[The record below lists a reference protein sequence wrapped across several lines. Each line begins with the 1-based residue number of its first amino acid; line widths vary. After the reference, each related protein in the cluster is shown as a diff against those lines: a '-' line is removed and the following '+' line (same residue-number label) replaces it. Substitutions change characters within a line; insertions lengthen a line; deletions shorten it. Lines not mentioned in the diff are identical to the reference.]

1 MRPLTLEDPRTVG
14 PYRTLVRL
22 GAGGM
27 GVVYLARSAG
37 GSLAAVKVIRAEHA
51 ADPGFRAR
59 FRREAETAARITGPW
74 VVPVLGADTEAR
86 EPWLATA
93 FVPGPSLAQ
102 VVAAGGPLPAV
113 TVRALGSRLAE
124 ALVVV
129 HEAGLIHRDVKPGN
143 VLLALDGPRLIDFG
157 IARHEGATALTAT
170 GAVIGTPGYLAPEQ
184 ASAGALGPPCDV
196 FSLGCV
202 LVYAATGRG
211 PFGEGGGAGALF
223 RTVHEEPDLTGV
235 PPGSASL
242 IAACLAKDPAA
253 RPTASRVRDALA
265 GGGEAVPDLAGRA
278 VPDPDRPEPS
288 APGASRDPRE
298 SLRAAPDLA
307 GRVAPDPAGRVMPD
321 PAGRAVPDPAGRVAP
336 DPAGRAAPDL
346 AGRAVPDPAGRV
358 APDPAG
364 RVAPDPAGRAV
375 PDLAG
380 RAVPDPDRPE
390 PSAPRA
396 SRDPRESLRA
406 APDPGESAARGES
419 PRTASALTPWQA
431 PAGLPALIAERS
443 AAALALPDPEPLP
456 TTPTPAGDE
465 TGRDEAAGHEATGQE
480 GGPTRRRVLTG
491 AAAGAVLLV
500 GGSAA
505 GWNALWGRGGRAG
518 GSPAGSGDSPTYTI
532 GLHTDLGGPGRAT
545 GLAHQRG
552 AQLAV
557 ADHNS
562 RKDKAF
568 RLALRAE
575 DDRGD
580 PAAALRVAERLAAD
594 PAVIAVLGPT
604 GAVLREELVQR
615 YGAARLANVVVAA
628 GSSTVESGTGLHLCV
643 TRPLDRM
650 LTPGLIS
657 YLTRTRPATR
667 ILLVE
672 DAADPGLAGEVGSAF
687 REATPTGATLLEHP
701 LARGD
706 AGFGAVARKAVAGR
720 ADAVVLGGGDA
731 SRAARLA
738 TALTAE
744 GFTGARVAAGPAL
757 GPAFLDGAGEA
768 ADGWVS
774 AEAYTDPAA
783 LPAARA
789 FTAAHRKRFG
799 APPATWAA
807 EAYDAVGLI
816 ARAAGT
822 TSASDEVR
830 SGIGGRLVR
839 TEHRGIVRTLAF
851 TASTRQMR
859 MPDGIF
865 LYRIEKG
872 RPRFLGPYEE
882 VREAP
887 DGSGR

>member
-1 MRPLTLEDPRTVG
+1 MRPLTSEDPRTVG

-59 FRREAETAARITGPW
+59 FRREAEAAARITGPW

-102 VVAAGGPLPAV
+102 VVAAGGPLPPV

-124 ALVVV
+124 ALAAV

-184 ASAGALGPPCDV
+184 ASAGPLGPPCDV

-235 PPGSASL
+235 PSGLTPL

-253 RPTASRVRDALA
+253 RPTASRLRDAA
-265 GGGEAVPDLAGRA
+265 AADGEPA
-278 VPDPDRPEPS
+278 PDPGETPHPGDFRAPAPARPRPS
-288 APGASRDPRE
+288 DPRE
-298 SLRAAPDLA
+298 SLRAAPTPGEPL
-307 GRVAPDPAGRVMPD
+307 DPAP
-321 PAGRAVPDPAGRVAP
+321 P
-336 DPAGRAAPDL
+336 
-346 AGRAVPDPAGRV
+346 
-358 APDPAG
+358 
-364 RVAPDPAGRAV
+364 
-375 PDLAG
+375 
-380 RAVPDPDRPE
+380 
-390 PSAPRA
+390 
-396 SRDPRESLRA
+396 A
-406 APDPGESAARGES
+406 APDPGEPPHPGREEAADPAPDPAGALPPVPGEPPDPREP
-419 PRTASALTPWQA
+419 PRTAPTPWQP

-456 TTPTPAGDE
+456 TTLTPAGDA
-465 TGRDEAAGHEATGQE
+465 TAGHEATGQE
-480 GGPTRRRVLTG
+480 GAPTRRRVLTG

-518 GSPAGSGDSPTYTI
+518 GSPAGSGEAPTYTI
-532 GLHTDLGGPGRAT
+532 GLHADLGGPGRAT

-562 RKDKAF
+562 REDTAF
-568 RLALRAE
+568 RLALRTE
-575 DDRGD
+575 DDAGD
-580 PAAALRVAERLAAD
+580 PAAALRVAGRLAAD
-594 PAVIAVLGPT
+594 PAVVAVLGPT
-604 GAVLREELVQR
+604 GAVLRADLVQR
-615 YGAARLANVVVAA
+615 YGEARLATVVVAA
-628 GSSTVESGTGLHLCV
+628 GTSTVESGTGLNLCL

-650 LTPGLIS
+650 LTPGLIG
-657 YLTRTRPATR
+657 YLTSTRPATR

-672 DAADPGLAGEVGSAF
+672 DAADPGLAGEIGSAF

-706 AGFGAVARKAVAGR
+706 AGFGAVARKAVSSG
-720 ADAVVLGGGDA
+720 ADAVVLGGGGP

-738 TALTAE
+738 TALAGE
-744 GFTGARVAAGPAL
+744 GFTGARVGVGPAL
-757 GPAFLDGAGEA
+757 GPAFLDGAGAA
-768 ADGWVS
+768 ADGWVF
-774 AEAYTDPAA
+774 AEAYADPAA

-822 TSASDEVR
+822 TSASGEVR

-851 TASTRQMR
+851 DASTRQVR
-859 MPDGIF
+859 IPDGIF
-865 LYRIEKG
+865 LHRIENG
-872 RPRFLGPYEE
+872 RPRFLGPYGE
-882 VREAP
+882 VREASG
-887 DGSGR
+887 GSGR

>member
-1 MRPLTLEDPRTVG
+1 MRPLTSEDPRTVG

-37 GSLAAVKVIRAEHA
+37 GALAAVKVIRAEHA

-102 VVAAGGPLPAV
+102 VVAAGGPLPTVA
-113 TVRALGSRLAE
+113 VRALGSRLAE
-124 ALVVV
+124 ALVAV

-184 ASAGALGPPCDV
+184 ASAGPLGPPCDV

-223 RTVHEEPDLTGV
+223 RTVHEEPDLTGI
-235 PPGSASL
+235 PPGLALL

-265 GGGEAVPDLAGRA
+265 GGGEAAPGPAGRA
-278 VPDPDRPEPS
+278 ALDPAGRAALDPAGRVMPDPDRPEPS
-288 APGASRDPRE
+288 APSASRDPRE
-298 SLRAAPDLA
+298 SLRAA
-307 GRVAPDPAGRVMPD
+307 
-321 PAGRAVPDPAGRVAP
+321 
-336 DPAGRAAPDL
+336 
-346 AGRAVPDPAGRV
+346 
-358 APDPAG
+358 
-364 RVAPDPAGRAV
+364 
-375 PDLAG
+375 
-380 RAVPDPDRPE
+380 
-390 PSAPRA
+390 S
-396 SRDPRESLRA
+396 
-406 APDPGESAARGES
+406 DPGESPDRGES
-419 PRTASALTPWQA
+419 PRTAPVLTPWQA

-465 TGRDEAAGHEATGQE
+465 TTRGETAGHEATGKNS
-480 GGPTRRRVLTG
+480 GPARRRVLTAG
-491 AAAGAVLLV
+491 AAGAVLLA

-505 GWNALWGRGGRAG
+505 VWNALRGRGTGAG
-518 GSPAGSGDSPTYTI
+518 GPPSGSGESPTYTI
-532 GLHTDLGGPGRAT
+532 GLHADLGGPGRAT

-552 AQLAV
+552 ALLAV

-568 RLALRAE
+568 RLALRTE

-604 GAVLREELVQR
+604 GGVLREELVQR

-643 TRPLDRM
+643 TRPLDDM

-657 YLTRTRPATR
+657 HLARTTPAGR

-672 DAADPGLAGEVGSAF
+672 DAADPGLAGEVGRAF
-687 REATPTGATLLEHP
+687 REAAPTGATLLEHP
-701 LARGD
+701 LVRGD
-706 AGFGAVARKAVAGR
+706 AGFGAVARKAVTGR

-738 TALTAE
+738 TALTDE

-757 GPAFLDGAGEA
+757 GPAFLDGAGDA
-768 ADGWVS
+768 ADGWVF
-774 AEAYTDPAA
+774 AEAYADPAA

-789 FTAAHRKRFG
+789 FTATHRERFG

-822 TSASDEVR
+822 TSASGEVR
-830 SGIGGRLVR
+830 SGIGGRIVR
-839 TEHRGIVRTLAF
+839 TEYRGIVRTLAF
-851 TASTRQMR
+851 TASTRRAR

-865 LYRIEKG
+865 LYRIEQG

-882 VREAP
+882 VRGAS

>member
-235 PPGSASL
+235 PPGSAPL

-265 GGGEAVPDLAGRA
+265 GGGEAVPD
-278 VPDPDRPEPS
+278 P
-288 APGASRDPRE
+288 
-298 SLRAAPDLA
+298 A
-307 GRVAPDPAGRVMPD
+307 GRVAPDPAGRVAPD
-321 PAGRAVPDPAGRVAP
+321 LAGRAVSDPAGRVAP
-336 DPAGRAAPDL
+336 DPAGRA
-346 AGRAVPDPAGRV
+346 VPDPDRPESSAPRASRDPRESLRA

-380 RAVPDPDRPE
+380 RAAPDPDRPE
-390 PSAPRA
+390 PSAPRP

-406 APDPGESAARGES
+406 APAPGESAARGES
-419 PRTASALTPWQA
+419 PRTASVLSPWQA

-604 GAVLREELVQR
+604 GAVLQEELVQR

-768 ADGWVS
+768 ADGWVF
-774 AEAYTDPAA
+774 AEAYADPAA

>member
-1 MRPLTLEDPRTVG
+1 MRPLSSEDPRTVG

-59 FRREAETAARITGPW
+59 FRREAEAAARITGPW

-102 VVAAGGPLPAV
+102 VVAAGGPLPPV

-124 ALVVV
+124 ALAAV

-184 ASAGALGPPCDV
+184 ASAEPLGPPCDV

-235 PPGSASL
+235 PSGLTPL

-253 RPTASRVRDALA
+253 RPTASRLRDAPTA
-265 GGGEAVPDLAGRA
+265 DGEPA
-278 VPDPDRPEPS
+278 
-288 APGASRDPRE
+288 PRE
-298 SLRAAPDLA
+298 A
-307 GRVAPDPAGRVMPD
+307 
-321 PAGRAVPDPAGRVAP
+321 
-336 DPAGRAAPDL
+336 
-346 AGRAVPDPAGRV
+346 
-358 APDPAG
+358 
-364 RVAPDPAGRAV
+364 
-375 PDLAG
+375 
-380 RAVPDPDRPE
+380 
-390 PSAPRA
+390 
-396 SRDPRESLRA
+396 
-406 APDPGESAARGES
+406 
-419 PRTASALTPWQA
+419 PRTALAPWQP
-431 PAGLPALIAERS
+431 PAGLAALIAERS

-456 TTPTPAGDE
+456 TTLTPAGDE
-465 TGRDEAAGHEATGQE
+465 TVGDRATGDEAVGR
-480 GGPTRRRVLTG
+480 GPTRRRVLTG

-518 GSPAGSGDSPTYTI
+518 GSPAGAGESPTYTI
-532 GLHTDLGGPGRAT
+532 GLHADLGGPGRAT
-545 GLAHQRG
+545 GLAHHRG

-562 RKDKAF
+562 REDAAF
-568 RLALRAE
+568 RLALRTE
-575 DDRGD
+575 DDEGD
-580 PAAALRVAERLAAD
+580 PAAALRVAGRLAAD

-604 GAVLREELVQR
+604 GGVLREDLVQR
-615 YGAARLANVVVAA
+615 YGEARLATVVVAA
-628 GSSTVESGTGLHLCV
+628 GTSTVESGTGLHLCV

-657 YLTRTRPATR
+657 YLTRTSPATR

-672 DAADPGLAGEVGSAF
+672 DAADPGLAGEIGSTF
-687 REATPTGATLLEHP
+687 REAALTGVTLLEHP

-706 AGFGAVARKAVAGR
+706 AGFGAVARKAVSSG
-720 ADAVVLGGGDA
+720 ADAVVHAGGDA
-731 SRAARLA
+731 ARAARLA
-738 TALTAE
+738 TALAGE
-744 GFTGARVAAGPAL
+744 GFTGTRVAAGPAL
-757 GPAFLDGAGEA
+757 APAFLDGAGAA
-768 ADGWVS
+768 ADGWVF
-774 AEAYTDPAA
+774 AEAYADPAA

-822 TSASDEVR
+822 TSASGEVR

-851 TASTRQMR
+851 DASTRQVR
-859 MPDGIF
+859 IPDGIF
-865 LYRIEKG
+865 LHRIENG
-872 RPRFLGPYEE
+872 RPRFLGPYGK
-882 VREAP
+882 VREASG
-887 DGSGR
+887 GSGR

>member
-1 MRPLTLEDPRTVG
+1 MRPLTSEDPRTVG

-235 PPGSASL
+235 PPGPAPL

-265 GGGEAVPDLAGRA
+265 GGGEA
-278 VPDPDRPEPS
+278 
-288 APGASRDPRE
+288 
-298 SLRAAPDLA
+298 
-307 GRVAPDPAGRVMPD
+307 APDPAGRVMPD
-321 PAGRAVPDPAGRVAP
+321 PAGRAAPDLAGRVMP

-346 AGRAVPDPAGRV
+346 AGRVMPDPAGRV
-358 APDPAG
+358 APDP
-364 RVAPDPAGRAV
+364 
-375 PDLAG
+375 AG

-406 APDPGESAARGES
+406 GPDPGESAARGES

-465 TGRDEAAGHEATGQE
+465 TGGDRATGDEAAGHEATGQE

-687 REATPTGATLLEHP
+687 REATPTGATLFEHP

-706 AGFGAVARKAVAGR
+706 AGFEAVARKAVAGR

-738 TALTAE
+738 TALAAE

-768 ADGWVS
+768 ADGWVF

-789 FTAAHRKRFG
+789 CTAAHRKRFG

>member
-1 MRPLTLEDPRTVG
+1 MRPLTSEDPRTVG

-37 GSLAAVKVIRAEHA
+37 GALAAVKVIRAEHA

-102 VVAAGGPLPAV
+102 VVAAGGPLPTVAV
-113 TVRALGSRLAE
+113 RELGSRLAE
-124 ALVVV
+124 ALVAV

-184 ASAGALGPPCDV
+184 ASAGPLGPPCDV

-223 RTVHEEPDLTGV
+223 RTVHEEPDLTGI
-235 PPGSASL
+235 PPGLAPL

-265 GGGEAVPDLAGRA
+265 GGGEAAPGPAGRA
-278 VPDPDRPEPS
+278 ALDPAGRVMPDPDRPDPDRPEPS
-288 APGASRDPRE
+288 APSASRDPRE
-298 SLRAAPDLA
+298 SLRAA
-307 GRVAPDPAGRVMPD
+307 
-321 PAGRAVPDPAGRVAP
+321 
-336 DPAGRAAPDL
+336 
-346 AGRAVPDPAGRV
+346 
-358 APDPAG
+358 
-364 RVAPDPAGRAV
+364 
-375 PDLAG
+375 
-380 RAVPDPDRPE
+380 
-390 PSAPRA
+390 S
-396 SRDPRESLRA
+396 
-406 APDPGESAARGES
+406 DPGESPDRGES
-419 PRTASALTPWQA
+419 PRTAPVLTPWQA

-456 TTPTPAGDE
+456 TPTPAGDE
-465 TGRDEAAGHEATGQE
+465 TAGGETAGHEATGKDS
-480 GGPTRRRVLTG
+480 GPARRRVLTAG
-491 AAAGAVLLV
+491 AAGAVLLA

-505 GWNALWGRGGRAG
+505 VWNALRGRGTGAG
-518 GSPAGSGDSPTYTI
+518 GPPSGSGESPTYTI
-532 GLHTDLGGPGRAT
+532 GLHADLGGPGRAA

-552 AQLAV
+552 ALLAV

-562 RKDKAF
+562 RKDKTF
-568 RLALRAE
+568 RLALRTE

-604 GAVLREELVQR
+604 GGVLREELVQR

-643 TRPLDRM
+643 TRPLDDM

-657 YLTRTRPATR
+657 HLARTTPAGR

-672 DAADPGLAGEVGSAF
+672 DAADPGLAGEVGRAF
-687 REATPTGATLLEHP
+687 REAAPTGATLLEHP
-701 LARGD
+701 LVRGD
-706 AGFGAVARKAVAGR
+706 AGFGAVARKAVTGR

-738 TALTAE
+738 TALTGE

-757 GPAFLDGAGEA
+757 GPAFLDGAGDA
-768 ADGWVS
+768 ADGWVF
-774 AEAYTDPAA
+774 AEAYADPAA
-783 LPAARA
+783 LPAARG
-789 FTAAHRKRFG
+789 FTAAHRERFG

-822 TSASDEVR
+822 TSASGEVR
-830 SGIGGRLVR
+830 SGIGGRIVR

-851 TASTRQMR
+851 TASTRRTR

-865 LYRIEKG
+865 LYRIEQG

-882 VREAP
+882 VREASG
-887 DGSGR
+887 GSGR

>member
-1 MRPLTLEDPRTVG
+1 MRPLTSEDPRTVG

-37 GSLAAVKVIRAEHA
+37 GALAAVKVIRAEHA

-102 VVAAGGPLPAV
+102 VVAAGGPLPTV

-124 ALVVV
+124 ALVAV

-235 PPGSASL
+235 PPGLALL

-265 GGGEAVPDLAGRA
+265 GGGEAATDPAGREVPGSAGRA
-278 VPDPDRPEPS
+278 VPDPD
-288 APGASRDPRE
+288 
-298 SLRAAPDLA
+298 
-307 GRVAPDPAGRVMPD
+307 PAGRVM
-321 PAGRAVPDPAGRVAP
+321 
-336 DPAGRAAPDL
+336 
-346 AGRAVPDPAGRV
+346 
-358 APDPAG
+358 
-364 RVAPDPAGRAV
+364 
-375 PDLAG
+375 
-380 RAVPDPDRPE
+380 PDPDRPE

-406 APDPGESAARGES
+406 ASDPGESADPGEF

-456 TTPTPAGDE
+456 TTPTPAGVGTAEDE
-465 TGRDEAAGHEATGQE
+465 TAGHEATGKV
-480 GGPTRRRVLTG
+480 GGPARRRVLTAG

-505 GWNALWGRGGRAG
+505 VWNALRGRGTGAG
-518 GSPAGSGDSPTYTI
+518 GPSAGAGESPTYTI
-532 GLHTDLGGPGRAT
+532 GLHADLGGPGRAT

-568 RLALRAE
+568 RLALRTE

-643 TRPLDRM
+643 TRPLDGM

-657 YLTRTRPATR
+657 HLARTTPAGR

-672 DAADPGLAGEVGSAF
+672 DAADPGLAGEVGRAF
-687 REATPTGATLLEHP
+687 RESTPTGATLIEHP
-701 LARGD
+701 LVRGD
-706 AGFGAVARKAVAGR
+706 AGFGAVARKAVTGR

-738 TALTAE
+738 TALTGE
-744 GFTGARVAAGPAL
+744 GFTGTRVAAGPAL
-757 GPAFLDGAGEA
+757 GPAFLDAAGEA
-768 ADGWVS
+768 ADGWVF
-774 AEAYTDPAA
+774 AEAYADPAA

-789 FTAAHRKRFG
+789 FTAAHLGRFG

-816 ARAAGT
+816 ARAAGA
-822 TSASDEVR
+822 TSASGEVR
-830 SGIGGRLVR
+830 SGIGGRIVR

-851 TASTRQMR
+851 TASTRR
-859 MPDGIF
+859 THIPDGIF
-865 LYRIEKG
+865 LYRIEQG

-882 VREAP
+882 VREAS